1 MSSEHANGAE
11 KVSLAYN
18 FDGST
23 TVTNEYGKQ
32 ATYRFQV
39 IRGSKHIVAI
49 EGQPSPNCPSS
60 NSTFTY
66 DERGLLK
73 TRRDNQGNLT
83 TYEYNER
90 GLEILRTEAAG
101 TAQARTIATDWHPRL
116 ALPVRLEEAGRSTH
130 YWYDGDGNK
139 VGETVIGN

>member
-1 MSSEHANGAE
+1 
-11 KVSLAYN
+11 
-18 FDGST
+18 
-23 TVTNEYGKQ
+23 
-32 ATYRFQV
+32 
-39 IRGSKHIVAI
+39 
-49 EGQPSPNCPSS
+49 
-60 NSTFTY
+60 TFTY

-116 ALPVRLEEAGRSTH
+116 ALPVRLASFISSLSPSHLLCYRRRHTSNAYCGPPLRAALEVPVSGAIR
-130 YWYDGDGNK
+130 WR
-139 VGETVIGN
+139 

>member
-1 MSSEHANGAE
+1 
-11 KVSLAYN
+11 
-18 FDGST
+18 
-23 TVTNEYGKQ
+23 
-32 ATYRFQV
+32 
-39 IRGSKHIVAI
+39 
-49 EGQPSPNCPSS
+49 PSPNCPSS

-116 ALPVRLEEAGRSTH
+116 ALPVLCYRRRHTSNAYCGPPLRAALEVPVSGA
-130 YWYDGDGNK
+130 
-139 VGETVIGN
+139 